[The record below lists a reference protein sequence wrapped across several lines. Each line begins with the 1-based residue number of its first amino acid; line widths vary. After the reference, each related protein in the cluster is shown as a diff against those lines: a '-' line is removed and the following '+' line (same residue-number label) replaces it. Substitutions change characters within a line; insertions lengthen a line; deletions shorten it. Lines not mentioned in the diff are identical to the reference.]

1 MITQI
6 MRPEHIGA
14 VKELLDLCFNTTA
27 WSVDSVRSQ
36 LDKPGSVC
44 TVVTDG
50 GRVIA
55 YLAFEKILDEGSIIE
70 IAVAPEYRR
79 QGIARELI
87 NASISDNS
95 LKEIYLEVR
104 ESNLPA
110 ISLYESLGFE
120 RMGVRADY
128 YDCPKENAV
137 IMKKTKE

>member
-14 VKELLDLCFNTTA
+14 VKELLDQCFDSA

-36 LDKPGSVC
+36 LEKPESVC
-44 TVVTDG
+44 TVVIDG
-50 GRVIA
+50 DRVIA
-55 YLAFEKILDEGSIIE
+55 YLAFEKILDEGSVIE
-70 IAVAPEYRR
+70 IAVAPDYRR
-79 QGIARELI
+79 QGIARGLI
-87 NASISDNS
+87 ESAMEDSS

-110 ISLYESLGFE
+110 ISLYQNLGFE
-120 RMGVRADY
+120 RMGVRTDY
-128 YDCPKENAV
+128 YDNPNENAV